1 MSLSTRTDIHQHLW
15 PDEFIDALRRRQT
28 APLLKGWTL
37 VLDGESPV
45 QIDADAHDRA
55 ARSSSERPGERALVS
70 LSSPIGI
77 EHLDGDQSHP
87 LLEAWRTGAATL
99 PPPFSAWAAVSVIEP
114 DLIALAADL
123 AAGFVGLQIPATAM
137 ATPAQ
142 LEHLAP
148 VLDVCAAAN
157 RPVLVH
163 PGPAGPLSVAPR
175 GGFGPSAEPA
185 QPPWWPPVVDYVSQL
200 HAAWWSWHAV
210 GRTVLPTLR
219 ICFVALAG
227 LAPLHHERLAARG
240 GRLGPVDPGVFLET
254 SSYGPQAI
262 DAVSRALGID
272 TLVLGSDRPY
282 AEPID
287 PRRLR
292 LGDAAAAAIER
303 TNPRRLLE
311 GSLR

>member
-1 MSLSTRTDIHQHLW
+1 MPTRTDIHQHLW
-15 PDEFIDALRRRQT
+15 PAELIDALRRRQRT
-28 APLLKGWTL
+28 PLLKGWTL
-37 VLDGESPV
+37 LLDGEAPV
-45 QIDADAHDRA
+45 EIDAHAHDQGARS

-70 LSSPIGI
+70 LSSPVGI
-77 EHLDGDQSHP
+77 EHLDGDESHP
-87 LLEAWRTGAATL
+87 LLEAWRAGTATL
-99 PPPFSAWAAVSVIEP
+99 PPPFSAWAAVSVVEP
-114 DLIALAADL
+114 DLTALAVDL
-123 AAGFVGLQIPATAM
+123 AVGFVGLQIPATAM

-142 LEHLAP
+142 LEQLAP
-148 VLDVCAAAN
+148 VLEVCAAAN

-163 PGPAGPLSVAPR
+163 PGPAGPLPVSPR
-175 GGFGPSAEPA
+175 
-185 QPPWWPPVVDYVSQL
+185 WWPPVVDYVSQL

-272 TLVLGSDRPY
+272 AIVLGSDRPY
-282 AEPID
+282 AEPVD
-287 PRRLR
+287 PRGLR

-303 TNPRRLLE
+303 NNPRRLLE